1 MPADPVVPGDLTGV
15 SAERCPH
22 RGQWHSSAG
31 SGRVH
36 GSVAFAVPPQCHS
49 GTCGGFGAIAAS
61 SPGVSEGWGSWGVA
75 AGWCPCGTP
84 WMRGQPGWLVLCPA
98 APLPA
103 AVEWWPGV
111 WDTQIVLWQ
120 GWLGQA
126 ELWEGAAVCGRLL
139 REAGGRLRP
148 HSHPGVSRH
157 VLGALF
163 GMNHPWRAPT
173 AAVGLSPSATAQGGI
188 PCAST
193 AWIHEQ
199 TLSHPCWH
207 LLAPRAGQGVGQE
220 PGGEGDDHQL
230 MIHVS
235 SVSPSSTGHQADLRQ
250 LQQPRHLAPGAEAP
264 GGSRAPRRDSGT
276 GQGGGS
282 RGTRSCG
289 GCRAELPGGKTPST
303 AAKNP

>member
-1 MPADPVVPGDLTGV
+1 MVSLWHPLDEGAARLVGFVPCCSAPSCCGVVARGVGHPARIPNHALAGLAGTSRALG
-15 SAERCPH
+15 
-22 RGQWHSSAG
+22 RGST
-31 SGRVH
+31 H
-36 GSVAFAVPPQCHS
+36 GSV
-49 GTCGGFGAIAAS
+49 CG
-61 SPGVSEGWGSWGVA
+61 
-75 AGWCPCGTP
+75 
-84 WMRGQPGWLVLCPA
+84 M
-98 APLPA
+98 
-103 AVEWWPGV
+103 
-111 WDTQIVLWQ
+111 
-120 GWLGQA
+120 
-126 ELWEGAAVCGRLL
+126 LL

-148 HSHPGVSRH
+148 HSHPGISRH

-193 AWIHEQ
+193 ARIHEQ
-199 TLSHPCWH
+199 TLSHACWH

-220 PGGEGDDHQL
+220 PGREGDDHQL

-276 GQGGGS
+276 GRGGGS